1 MKKQVV
7 EIVFEGKQLFY
18 LGFGH
23 KYGEGSEPQ
32 FRLWIDKSFLTK
44 EDDGWFVEFPIRN
57 CDLIKMDNDKDL
69 VVKPGD
75 SNLFYLFVAAGDD
88 SDGKSVIDSIDTD
101 QPYQFFEY
109 VYEHNDFSTSTG
121 ILIFTK
127 ADKVKVRWYRSGFLR
142 DDQLAEGTTL
152 LYADGKREF
161 IPNDKVV
168 KYL

>member
-1 MKKQVV
+1 M
-7 EIVFEGKQLFY
+7 FY
-18 LGFGH
+18 VDFGRKLGQ
-23 KYGEGSEPQ
+23 GSEPQ
-32 FRLWIDKSFLTK
+32 LRLWIDKSFLTK

-57 CDLIKMDNDKDL
+57 CDVIPMDNDKDL
-69 VVKPGD
+69 VVKPGE
-75 SNLFYLFVAAGDD
+75 SNLFYFFVEAGDG

-101 QPYQFFEY
+101 QTYQFFEY
-109 VYEHNDFSTSTG
+109 VYEWKDFSTSTG

-127 ADKVKVRWYRSGFLR
+127 ADKVKVRWYRTGYLE

-152 LYADGKREF
+152 LYADGRREF